1 MALRRAFELL
11 PGDRQFLDQYR
22 LPWETIVDGSQWV
35 LIHEFPTHAGY
46 NHATVTAAIRLE
58 TGYPNTQ
65 LDMVYFHP
73 PLARKDGKAIGATQ
87 ATQALDGKSFQRWS
101 RHRTP
106 AHPWIP
112 GQDDLSTHIALIEEW
127 LSREFEK

>member
-1 MALRRAFELL
+1 VLV

>member
-1 MALRRAFELL
+1 
-11 PGDRQFLDQYR
+11 
-22 LPWETIVDGSQWV
+22 
-35 LIHEFPTHAGY
+35 
-46 NHATVTAAIRLE
+46 
-58 TGYPNTQ
+58 
-65 LDMVYFHP
+65 MVYFHP